1 LEKRGLPTTTIC
13 TTSFSAL
20 LKTTAKAKGLEDM
33 PLVVVTHPIA
43 LNDNTA
49 IRQKADGAIDDVVK
63 TLIAEDRKT
72 VTGGGR

>member
-20 LKTTAKAKGLEDM
+20 LKTTAKAKGFIDM

-43 LNDNTA
+43 LNDNNA
-49 IRQKADGAIDDVVK
+49 IRQKADGAIDDVVR
-63 TLIAEDRKT
+63 TLVSENAKNLVE
-72 VTGGGR
+72 GGC

>member
-1 LEKRGLPTTTIC
+1 LPTTTIC

-20 LKTTAKAKGLEDM
+20 LKTTARAKGLVDM

-49 IRQKADGAIDDVVK
+49 IRQKADEAIDDVVR
-63 TLIAEDRKT
+63 TLIEQDNKAVIE
-72 VTGGGR
+72 GGN

>member
-20 LKTTAKAKGLEDM
+20 LKTTAKAKGFIDM

-43 LNDNTA
+43 LNDNNA
-49 IRQKADGAIDDVVK
+49 IRQKADGAMDDVVR
-63 TLIAEDRKT
+63 TLVSENAKNLAE
-72 VTGGGR
+72 GG